1 MKWHKPSVKMIIYL
15 IIHSNKIRLISFC
28 SQQTEKSKSYKTLE
42 NIHNHIHWHLNA
54 ALKYHLKSVL
64 SVIIKITF
72 PDRCVCQI
80 CISLNADSLMA
91 QVHYVPFDRQT
102 SVEMHTRTVRSS
114 IRGKK
119 FKNVLKFQPRES
131 NYRNTNSQSMLKV
144 MSIKS
149 QDGSCCFV
157 NKVRLLKGHQ
167 CRNAVLAV
175 Q

>member
-1 MKWHKPSVKMIIYL
+1 MYPL
-15 IIHSNKIRLISFC
+15 IDRLLWKCPQELFV
-28 SQQTEKSKSYKTLE
+28 QAYEEKSSKT
-42 NIHNHIHWHLNA
+42 
-54 ALKYHLKSVL
+54 
-64 SVIIKITF
+64 T
-72 PDRCVCQI
+72 
-80 CISLNADSLMA
+80 
-91 QVHYVPFDRQT
+91 
-102 SVEMHTRTVRSS
+102 
-114 IRGKK
+114 
-119 FKNVLKFQPRES
+119 KNVLKFQPRES